1 MKIKKPECFGE
12 QTVVMNADN
21 QDWCLHR
28 SQTSKHMKITD
39 KISVRCYHLNR
50 IHDES
55 TVIL

>member
-12 QTVVMNADN
+12 QTVGMIADN
-21 QDWCLHR
+21 QDWCLKK
-28 SQTSKHMKITD
+28 KHTKITD
-39 KISVRCYHLNR
+39 KISMPCYHLNR